1 MIVAI
6 IVAVILVIIDQ
17 ITKYLAVVNI
27 AQQGIE
33 SVEFIPGVLKFVYSE
48 NDGMAL
54 GIGSESFRWVFVAIT
69 VIVCAVLIYFMTREN
84 FKHKLFFAS
93 VSMIVAGGVGNLID
107 RVLKGYVVDFLSLS
121 FFEPICNF
129 ADYCIT
135 AGTITLIVYII
146 FFYGKKKEPKTTD
159 TITVPVSKADNDVKD
174 NSDEV

>member
-1 MIVAI
+1 MLVAI

-17 ITKYLAVVNI
+17 VTKYLAVVNI

-33 SVEFIPGVLKFVYSE
+33 SVEVIPGLLKFVYTE

-69 VIVCAVLIYFMTREN
+69 VLVCAVLIFLMTREN
-84 FKHKLFFAS
+84 FKHKLFYAS

-107 RVLKGYVVDFLSLS
+107 RVLHGFVVDFLSLS
-121 FFEPICNF
+121 FFDPICNF

-135 AGTITLIVYII
+135 AGTVTLIVYIV
-146 FFYGKKKEPKTTD
+146 FFYGKSKG
-159 TITVPVSKADNDVKD
+159 SKANVAQSVPLTKADTDIKD